1 MAKFETVTTMMYQY
15 LCEELIEDIV
25 LANEQI
31 DILTKSGELDL
42 ARMQEVYV
50 ADKKDQLDTLE
61 LYLELSEKSTNNL
74 PHCIEIS
81 NFSVFGDKKPVDE
94 LNSYQL
100 DNESY
105 YLKDSGIKLGDW
117 KLLDSTKLY
126 IIGNLTFKRVDDE
139 LLTRYPHETFWY
151 PMSLEDKYLLDK
163 KDEKFY
169 IKED

>member
-15 LCEELIEDIV
+15 LCDELIEDII
-25 LANEQI
+25 LANERI
-31 DILTKSGELDL
+31 DILTKSGDLDL
-42 ARMQEVYV
+42 ARMEEVYV
-50 ADKKDQLDTLE
+50 ADKKHQLDTLE
-61 LYLELSEKSTNNL
+61 LYLELSKKSTTNV
-74 PHCIEIS
+74 PHYIEIS

-117 KLLDSTKLY
+117 KLMDMNKIY
-126 IIGNLTFKRVDDE
+126 VIGNLALKRVNDE
-139 LLTRYPHETFWY
+139 LLSKYNHETMWY
-151 PMSLEDKYLLDK
+151 PISKSDTFFEVNKDKTL
-163 KDEKFY
+163 Y